1 MQISL
6 LPGRDA
12 SQVVAALSERG
23 ATVTVNGSTIV
34 ALIEDPILLE
44 LASLSAVEW
53 IGPYRVPRI
62 LNDQT
67 AAIVGVDL
75 AAANGYDGTGQIVAV
90 TDTGFGTGV
99 VGTAHRD
106 IPSSRIVAIHN
117 YPDSSFPGCW
127 TSLPDGP
134 QDVDSGHGTHV
145 TGSVLSDGIPTGPD
159 TGLGQGMA
167 PGAHLVF
174 QAVEDYRNYSGLPI
188 ICDNPDGY
196 YLGALSDYDLEDVIL
211 ADAYDDGARIHSNSW
226 GTDVAGEYTET
237 SQAMD
242 QFTWDHPDMLV
253 VVAAGN
259 AGIDA
264 DLDGLVDAGSVG
276 APATVKNVLTVG
288 ASEGSRDDGYPCDTG
303 LAYVT
308 CFGSN
313 SIFTYGSGWPAD
325 FPADPLL
332 SDPSAGNAQQMAAF
346 SSRGP
351 TADGRI
357 KPDVVAPGTWILS
370 TYSGRYQ
377 EGYDVGQNPQN
388 GEYQYDGWGHPLNQE
403 YKYFGGTSMATPIVS
418 GAAALVRQYYTDTEA
433 HTPSAALLKA
443 TLINSAVDLAD
454 ENNDGTDDNLYSIP
468 NAHEGW
474 GRINVNEATDGD
486 HTFADNASVGPGE
499 SVTYHVEASGVSNL
513 KITVVW
519 TDQAST
525 LAASTNLVNDL
536 DLSVNSPSGT
546 STYLGNVFLSGW
558 STTGGVADDVNN
570 VENVYVSDATAGVWT
585 VEIAGSNIPQGPQP
599 FAIVVDGG
607 SFVDIVAPE
616 WPEGAE
622 IDQTA
627 TTGTSITVDWSGNP
641 ATDSHGVTE
650 YFVYV
655 DEVMDQSVSG
665 TTATVT
671 GLADSTEYSIV
682 VEASDAAGNLTNDGP
697 SLVAWTLD
705 LTPPQWPDLTI
716 RSREVFETTA
726 ELTWA
731 PATDDNGI
739 SEYTVEY
746 QGEVI
751 GTTSGTTLVVTD
763 LTPGATHLLT
773 ITAHDPSGNATTG
786 PAIDVTTA
794 RDFADTN
801 GSIFED
807 DIAWLAA
814 RGITVGCD
822 DSNFCPHARL
832 TRAQMASL
840 LAQAFELEPID
851 GNLFDDASGIH
862 EANINAIA
870 EAVITLGCS
879 PGGRLFCPNSFV
891 PRGQMAS
898 FLARAFELDPSNAN
912 AFSDDNG
919 SVHEPNIDAIAI
931 AGITSGCQSGLF
943 CPSSVVTRGQ
953 VAAFLHR
960 GFVDLGLD

>member
-1 MQISL
+1 MPQ
-6 LPGRDA
+6 
-12 SQVVAALSERG
+12 
-23 ATVTVNGSTIV
+23 ATP
-34 ALIEDPILLE
+34 A
-44 LASLSAVEW
+44 
-53 IGPYRVPRI
+53 
-62 LNDQT
+62 
-67 AAIVGVDL
+67 
-75 AAANGYDGTGQIVAV
+75 
-90 TDTGFGTGV
+90 
-99 VGTAHRD
+99 
-106 IPSSRIVAIHN
+106 
-117 YPDSSFPGCW
+117 
-127 TSLPDGP
+127 
-134 QDVDSGHGTHV
+134 
-145 TGSVLSDGIPTGPD
+145 
-159 TGLGQGMA
+159 
-167 PGAHLVF
+167 
-174 QAVEDYRNYSGLPI
+174 
-188 ICDNPDGY
+188 
-196 YLGALSDYDLEDVIL
+196 
-211 ADAYDDGARIHSNSW
+211 
-226 GTDVAGEYTET
+226 
-237 SQAMD
+237 
-242 QFTWDHPDMLV
+242 
-253 VVAAGN
+253 
-259 AGIDA
+259 IDA

-276 APATVKNVLTVG
+276 APATAKNVLTVG
-288 ASEGSRDDGYPCDTG
+288 ASEGSRNDGYPCDTG

-332 SDPSAGNAQQMAAF
+332 SDPSAGNARQMAAF

-388 GEYQYDGWGHPLNQE
+388 GEYQYDGWGHPLNEE

-433 HTPSAALLKA
+433 HMPSAALLKA

-454 ENNDGTDDNLYSIP
+454 ENNDGTDDNLYPIP

-474 GRINVNEATDGD
+474 GRIDVNEATDGD

-499 SVTYHVEASGVSNL
+499 SVTYHIEAGGVSDL

-536 DLSVNSPSGT
+536 DLSVTSPAGT

-607 SFVDIVAPE
+607 SFVDIVPPE

-655 DEVMDQSVSG
+655 NEVMDQSVSG

-682 VEASDAAGNLTNDGP
+682 VEAGDAAGNLTNDGP

-705 LTPPQWPDLTI
+705 LTSPQWPDLTI
-716 RSREVFETTA
+716 RSREVFETIA

-739 SEYTVEY
+739 SAYTVGY

-751 GTTSGTTLVVTD
+751 GTTSGTTLIVAD

-773 ITAHDPSGNATTG
+773 VTAHDPSGNATTG

-807 DIAWLAA
+807 DIAWLTA

-822 DSNFCPHARL
+822 DSNFCPQARL

-840 LAQAFELEPID
+840 LARAFRLEPVD
-851 GNLFDDASGIH
+851 GNIFDDASGIH

-870 EAVITLGCS
+870 EAGITLGCS

-891 PRGQMAS
+891 PAARWRRSSREPSHSIRATPTHSPMTMAQFMNKTSTQSPLWVSPRGVNLDSSARRAS
-898 FLARAFELDPSNAN
+898 
-912 AFSDDNG
+912 
-919 SVHEPNIDAIAI
+919 
-931 AGITSGCQSGLF
+931 
-943 CPSSVVTRGQ
+943 
-953 VAAFLHR
+953 
-960 GFVDLGLD
+960 